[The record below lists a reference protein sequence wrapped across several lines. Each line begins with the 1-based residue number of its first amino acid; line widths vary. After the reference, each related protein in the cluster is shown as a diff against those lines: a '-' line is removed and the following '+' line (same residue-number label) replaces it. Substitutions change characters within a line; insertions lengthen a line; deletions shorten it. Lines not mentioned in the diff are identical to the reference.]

1 MLIRDPMLPRI
12 VTRPASRTWRLCV
25 AVLAAI
31 VASVIVSDPS
41 WAGGIQRRG
50 QQQIEAALVG
60 VAALS
65 APQMADQTGAG
76 LSVATPKPSLGQTP
90 PPRVTLW
97 DELQQPTNLS
107 MGGGQSLSVTVHIA
121 Q

>member
-1 MLIRDPMLPRI
+1 MLIRDSMLPHI
-12 VTRPASRTWRLCV
+12 VKRLASPSWLLCATTL
-25 AVLAAI
+25 AVI
-31 VASVIVSDPS
+31 VASVVSSDPS

-60 VAALS
+60 VAVLS

-76 LSVATPKPSLGQTP
+76 LSVVTPKPSLGQTP
-90 PPRVTLW
+90 PSRVTLW
-97 DELQQPTNLS
+97 DELRQPTNLS
-107 MGGGQSLSVTVHIA
+107 TGGGQSLSVTVHIA